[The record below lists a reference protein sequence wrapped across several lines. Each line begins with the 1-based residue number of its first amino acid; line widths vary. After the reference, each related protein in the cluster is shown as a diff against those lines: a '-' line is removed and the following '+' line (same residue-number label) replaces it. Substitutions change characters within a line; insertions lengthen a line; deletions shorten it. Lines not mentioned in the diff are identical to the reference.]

1 MYSIHF
7 YYFEQQQWI
16 MTNNIFILADFEVSL
31 HLYWWH
37 AVVQVYVNK
46 SRLYFPRGF
55 LCKNSI
61 YLFIFGNVVDL
72 NDRYGE
78 INNIAKTISSRNWFY
93 RRAFYVGFLNM
104 QIKKLLFSFFLTKAC
119 NHPSSQSTMNHAPS
133 CRERI
138 YENHSIVCYR
148 KVG

>member
-1 MYSIHF
+1 
-7 YYFEQQQWI
+7 

-72 NDRYGE
+72 IDMERS
-78 INNIAKTISSRNWFY
+78 TISLKQSVHATGFT
-93 RRAFYVGFLNM
+93 VGPFMWYFLNM

-138 YENHSIVCYR
+138 YENHSYVTEKLVKLSSLQLI
-148 KVG
+148 